1 MVLARPDRSQPR
13 EAVKREA
20 PMREKVAWC
29 MFDFANSAFPTVAL
43 TAFGGP
49 YFQRVLCHGGVDI
62 LGWNLTG
69 TAAWGICI
77 AISMFLVTV
86 SAPITGLIAD
96 RGGGRKK
103 FLFAYVALCVV
114 ALVGLSLLGPGSGG
128 WAMLFYI
135 VANFAFEG
143 AYVFYNAYLPD
154 LTTPER
160 LGRLSGYGWALGY
173 GGGLLALIVLKF
185 GFPLVG
191 LTLLPAE
198 YLPSTAGSARW
209 VYLVVAVWYAAFSLP
224 VWLWL
229 HDRPVPDTGGER
241 VSVAS
246 AFSEVAKT
254 FRAARSHRVVFLFL
268 LAYFLYNDGI
278 TTVIEFV
285 GIFTQEVLAFSP
297 GDNITLFLV
306 LNVIAA
312 PGAIFFG
319 RLLDRIGGR
328 RAISYSL
335 IVWIAVVVGAS
346 LVQTKS
352 GFWPVAVL
360 AAIVIG
366 ATQASSRA
374 YMARI
379 APEGRTGE
387 FMGFLALSG
396 KASAI
401 FGPLLYGGVVQI
413 AHNPQAPG
421 DSHRMAILALGVL
434 FVVAWLVMRRLP
446 ADDRVGST

>member
-1 MVLARPDRSQPR
+1 MLRRMDGEGVGLRGPQGKRARI
-13 EAVKREA
+13 
-20 PMREKVAWC
+20 AWC

-49 YFQRVLCHGGVDI
+49 YFQRVLCHGGVNAF
-62 LGWNLTG
+62 GFELTG
-69 TAAWGICI
+69 TAAWGLSI

-86 SAPITGLIAD
+86 SAPITGLLAD

-103 FLFAYVALCVV
+103 FLFTYVAICLV
-114 ALVGLSLLGPGSGG
+114 ALVGLSMLAPGSGL
-128 WAMLFYI
+128 WAMFFYI

-160 LGRLSGYGWALGY
+160 LGRLSGLGWALGY
-173 GGGLLALIVLKF
+173 GGGLLVLLACL
-185 GFPLVG
+185 P
-191 LTLLPAE
+191 LLPDE
-198 YLPSTAGSARW
+198 FSPETAGSARW
-209 VYLVVAVWYAAFSLP
+209 VYLVVAIWYAVFSLP
-224 VWLWL
+224 AWLWL
-229 HDRPVPDTGGER
+229 HDRPVSPESRGDF
-241 VSVAS
+241 SVAR
-246 AFSEVAKT
+246 AFGELFDT
-254 FRAARSHRVVFLFL
+254 FRAARSHRVVFVFL

-285 GIFTQEVLAFSP
+285 GIFTQEALAFSP
-297 GDNITLFLV
+297 MENIALFLV
-306 LNVIAA
+306 LNIIAA

-335 IVWIAVVVGAS
+335 IVWVAVVVGAS
-346 LVQTKS
+346 MVQTKM

-374 YMARI
+374 YMATI

-401 FGPLLYGGVVQI
+401 FGPLLYGGVVQA
-413 AHNPQAPG
+413 AHNPESPG
-421 DSHRMAILALGVL
+421 DAHRVAILAIGGL
-434 FVVAWLVMRRLP
+434 FVVSWFVMRRLP
-446 ADDRVGST
+446 KHGRADSA